1 MAKDYAAQRGISEE
15 SARKVLERRLTY
27 LADQGIVVRFGRPV
41 MCMLKRLPIR
51 ALLPSVRS
59 FRIRV
64 PFDLSSIS
72 HSSKSLGKS
81 QNPKQKIQELRRA
94 GLRVITLANE
104 YRQRALLT
112 AQYKSS
118 IRPGTREHADISFL
132 FKENLREWDNSV
144 MVFVD
149 DFEQYMVTRVRTRF
163 NDRKKVLA
171 NLIKHNRALEEA
183 FRKYRDAIMITFT
196 VPRIFPLVV
205 PVKDGK
211 WIIGFVPLQD
221 SIVTQLKALATAW
234 IRQNWKGR
242 EVRVF
247 TAYEYHNDY
256 SLHIHLIVFGIPYLI
271 DWRRRYGKKKEDAL
285 TYYRNRYKIDL
296 SSCPD
301 LKGNNKTKLSKC
313 IFTALLD
320 AWLKKVLTRFD
331 SVLHM
336 NLLKAYLSYKDKHRV
351 QGPVNEI
358 HRIRN
363 GRWKGTP
370 PKDSVIEFTAGATYR
385 KVISPKDYVLKY
397 VTKVVHMI
405 AQGLSGDPNES
416 AKVVG
421 YWLFGKRFNSCSP
434 SLLPK
439 EEKGV
444 KLPYWHFVGVFPA
457 LEVPDYIT
465 ENVVYDFT

>member
-1 MAKDYAAQRGISEE
+1 M
-15 SARKVLERRLTY
+15 
-27 LADQGIVVRFGRPV
+27 
-41 MCMLKRLPIR
+41 
-51 ALLPSVRS
+51 
-59 FRIRV
+59 
-64 PFDLSSIS
+64 
-72 HSSKSLGKS
+72 
-81 QNPKQKIQELRRA
+81 RRA

-118 IRPGTREHADISFL
+118 IRPGTREHADIFFL

-149 DFEQYMVTRVRTRF
+149 DFEQYMVTKVRTRF
-163 NDRKKVLA
+163 TGGKKALV
-171 NLIKHNRALEEA
+171 NLMKNNRAVEEA
-183 FRKYRDAIMITFT
+183 FRKYRDAIMITLT

-205 PVKDGK
+205 PLKEGK
-211 WIIGFVPLQD
+211 WIIGYVPLQD
-221 SIVTQLKALATAW
+221 SIVTQLKSLMVAW

-247 TAYEYHNDY
+247 TDYEFHNDY
-256 SLHIHLIVFGIPYLI
+256 ALHVHVIVFGIPYLI
-271 DWRRRYGKKKEDAL
+271 DWDRKYGRKKEDAL
-285 TYYRNRYKIDL
+285 SYYTRRYGIRL
-296 SSCPD
+296 PPD
-301 LKGNNKTKLSKC
+301 LNLEDKTLVSKYV
-313 IFTALLD
+313 FTALLD
-320 AWLKKVLTRFD
+320 VWLQKVLVRFD
-331 SVLHM
+331 SVLKT
-336 NLLKAYLSYKDKHRV
+336 NLLKEYLRYKERNGL
-351 QGPVNEI
+351 QGPINEI

-363 GRWKGTP
+363 GRWRGTP
-370 PKDSVIEFTAGATYR
+370 PKDAVMEFTAGATYR

-405 AQGLSGDPNES
+405 AKGVPIDPNES

-439 EEKGV
+439 EEKEV